1 MAFMPEATRPGSS
14 VQLNQE
20 GEKRRRSD
28 RVLAP
33 IPIRIIANDA
43 SGVAFTEDAI
53 TVSFNR
59 EGARISLTHTL
70 LLDDIILV
78 LNKKTK
84 LEEEFRVVG
93 AFQQVT
99 SERREWGVEA
109 VNPDANIWGIDFTSP
124 SEGLQPKALIECG
137 GCKHL
142 VQSPLSSIQYD
153 VLLAVGMISLN
164 CDRCKETTRWKP
176 SQQTALPEILNAI
189 PKQAAEQTGT
199 RRAKRIK
206 LVMRLRVRNA
216 WGVTDVAQTRGV
228 SKLGLCFLSSKIF
241 SKDDIIS
248 IILPFTTGSVPV
260 ETKGKVIWTANTQSE
275 FYYGVEY
282 IKK

>member
-1 MAFMPEATRPGSS
+1 MPETPSSTAS
-14 VQLNQE
+14 VQLDQE
-20 GEKRRRSD
+20 GRKRRRSD

-33 IPIRIIANDA
+33 VPIRIIANDA

-70 LLDDIILV
+70 LVDDVILV
-78 LNKKTK
+78 LNKKTD

-109 VNPDANIWGIDFTSP
+109 VNPNANIWGIEFASP
-124 SEGLQPKALIECG
+124 SEELQPKALIECG
-137 GCKHL
+137 GCSYL
-142 VQSPLSSIQYD
+142 VQSPLSSIEYD
-153 VLLAVGMISLN
+153 VLLAIGMISRN
-164 CDRCKETTRWKP
+164 CERCKEMTRWKP

-189 PKQAAEQTGT
+189 PKQPADHSGT

-216 WGVTDVAQTRGV
+216 WGVIDVAQTRDV
-228 SKLGLCFLSSKIF
+228 SKLGLCFLSTKIF
-241 SKDDIIS
+241 SRNDEIS
-248 IILPFTTGSVPV
+248 IVLPFTSGSVPV
-260 ETKGKVIWTANTQSE
+260 ETKAVIIWTAKAQDGS
-275 FYYGVEY
+275 YYGVEY
-282 IKK
+282 LKK